1 MRTIEP
7 YQIKKIFAIGNA
19 LGITGR
25 DGREDEL
32 HILIYRITEKDSV
45 KALTYKEAA
54 AVINQLERL
63 QGPAA
68 SSQPLKPSKKE
79 KEHPERPGGV
89 TSGQQKKIWALMYE
103 LKKYDQSPE
112 SAPLGDR
119 LCAIIK
125 KELGMDAIAKNPFA
139 WVTFSQG
146 NTLIEKLKRY
156 VESQKRKE
164 AGGDGS
170 AGLCGD

>member
-1 MRTIEP
+1 MRKIELF
-7 YQIKKIFAIGNA
+7 QIKKIYAIGDA
-19 LGITGR
+19 LEIVDRKNRDDDLHALIQGMTGK
-25 DGREDEL
+25 E
-32 HILIYRITEKDSV
+32 SV
-45 KALTYKEAA
+45 KALTYKEAGV
-54 AVINQLERL
+54 VIAWLEKL
-63 QGPAA
+63 QGSAPAA
-68 SSQPLKPSKKE
+68 SPKRLKKE

-125 KELGMDAIAKNPFA
+125 KELGVDAIAQKPFA

-146 NTLIEKLKRY
+146 NTLIEMLKRY

-164 AGGDGS
+164 AGQ
-170 AGLCGD
+170 

>member
-25 DGREDEL
+25 GGREDEL
-32 HILIYRITEKDSV
+32 HALIQGMTGKESV
-45 KALTYKEAA
+45 KALTYQEAA
-54 AVINQLERL
+54 AVVTRLEVL

-68 SSQPLKPSKKE
+68 SPEPPRKKE
-79 KEHPERPGGV
+79 KEHSERPGGV

-103 LKKYDQSPE
+103 LKKYDPSPE
-112 SAPLGDR
+112 SAPLGNR

-125 KELGMDAIAKNPFA
+125 KELGMDAIAKKPFA

-146 NTLIEKLKRY
+146 NTLIEMLKRY

-164 AGGDGS
+164 AGSDGS
-170 AGLCGD
+170 AGLRGD